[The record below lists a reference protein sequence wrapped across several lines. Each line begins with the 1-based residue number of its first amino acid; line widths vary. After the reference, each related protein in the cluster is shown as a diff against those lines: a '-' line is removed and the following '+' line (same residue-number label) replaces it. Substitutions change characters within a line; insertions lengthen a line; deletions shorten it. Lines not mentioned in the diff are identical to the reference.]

1 MFLMSLH
8 NCNPYGAV
16 QCGPNQA
23 VSMTLCCQQNLTRDV
38 RACMCVSACVLL
50 SPSICVVRVPSWLT
64 IFHLVEV
71 GCMCVCLLS
80 KQRVVLPTC
89 IIPSLDYWKQ
99 KLRGVAGVCVCAE
112 VKAARPLSE
121 TPMGATL
128 GPSGGQIRVH

>member
-38 RACMCVSACVLL
+38 CAHLCRQGAILVDSFPSGRSGMCM
-50 SPSICVVRVPSWLT
+50 R
-64 IFHLVEV
+64 
-71 GCMCVCLLS
+71 LLS
-80 KQRVVLPTC
+80 KQRVVYLPAC
-89 IIPSLDYWKQ
+89 IILSLDYRKQ
-99 KLRGVAGVCVCAE
+99 KLMGVAALCMCVCACVCIE

-128 GPSGGQIRVH
+128 GPSRGQIRGH